1 MEGKAQRGGMAID
14 TIMLTVGRSN
24 EARVDKLTQ
33 TAIELAEATGA
44 RVVIG
49 HAFETED
56 DVDAVRTRL
65 DMVEGSATDVA
76 NRMETVRR
84 ASKALRAADVDFA
97 VEAVVGDP
105 GEVIADLA
113 EEVGADRILVGG
125 RKRSPAGKA
134 VFGSTAQRILLS
146 APCPVTFVRE

>member
-1 MEGKAQRGGMAID
+1 MAIE

-24 EARVDKLTQ
+24 ESRVDKLTQ
-33 TAIELAEATGA
+33 SAVELAETTGA

-49 HAFETED
+49 HAFETQD
-56 DVDAVRTRL
+56 DADAVRDRL
-65 DMVEGSATDVA
+65 DMTEGDATDVA

-84 ASKALRAADVDFA
+84 ASKALRAAGVDFE
-97 VEAVVGDP
+97 VQAVVGDP